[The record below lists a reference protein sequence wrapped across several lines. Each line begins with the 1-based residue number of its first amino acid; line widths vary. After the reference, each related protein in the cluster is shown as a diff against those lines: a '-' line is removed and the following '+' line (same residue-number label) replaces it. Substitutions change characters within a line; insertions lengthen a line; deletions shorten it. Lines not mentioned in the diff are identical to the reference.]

1 MNEHLFN
8 FCPKCGNKSIEF
20 LNGQNWR
27 CKSCDFSFF
36 LDAAAAVAVIA
47 EHNGKILFERRAK
60 LPRQGFL
67 ALPGGFVDKGESLEK
82 AGHREFF
89 EETGLKCGDLT
100 YFCSFH
106 NFYEYK
112 GVVYPTCDSFFLTT
126 LSKDCDLT
134 KFDAGEVSSL
144 EWISEDE
151 IPMDEIAFDSTKWA
165 LERLLR
171 TKNLQC
177 KTL

>member
-1 MNEHLFN
+1 MNLYFAPMEW
-8 FCPKCGNKSIEF
+8 IT
-20 LNGQNWR
+20 
-27 CKSCDFSFF
+27 
-36 LDAAAAVAVIA
+36 
-47 EHNGKILFERRAK
+47 
-60 LPRQGFL
+60 
-67 ALPGGFVDKGESLEK
+67 GFVYRNT
-82 AGHREFF
+82 HREFF

-165 LERLLR
+165 LERLLQNKKF
-171 TKNLQC
+171 TM
-177 KTL
+177 